1 MWLNTTWFV
10 IYVVIIGGY
19 VILDGFDLGVGILSP
34 FVARDDRER
43 RIVLNSIGP
52 VWDGNEVWLVLG
64 GGALF
69 AAFPLVY
76 ASLFSGFYLAMML
89 VLLVLITRTVAVE
102 FRSQRESHLWR
113 STFDWFFFGS
123 SIGITLLLGVAL
135 GNVIRGLPIDA
146 QGNMDINLLE
156 LLNPYSLAVGVTAV
170 AMLALHGG
178 IFLTLKTEDDV
189 LARTTRLVP
198 RLMVGFF
205 VLMTILIGWTLALDT
220 PITDNYGKRIWIG
233 VFPVLALGAAITAWR
248 WIRQQRYLQAFL
260 ASATMIA
267 FLMGAVAAGLY
278 PILLHSSID
287 SAYDMTVTNAASAE
301 PTLRVMFIIALIGMP
316 FVLLYTAGVYYFF
329 RGKVVLDDESY

>member
-1 MWLNTTWFV
+1 MWLNTIWFV
-10 IYVVIIGGY
+10 LYVLIIGGY

-34 FVARDDRER
+34 FVARNDRER

-76 ASLFSGFYLAMML
+76 ASLFSGFYVAMML

-102 FRSQRESHLWR
+102 FRSQRESLRWR

-123 SIGITLLLGVAL
+123 STGITLLLGVAL

-146 QGNMDINLLE
+146 QGNMSISLLD

-178 IFLTLKTEDDV
+178 IFLTLKTEDEV
-189 LARTTRLVP
+189 LARVTRLVP
-198 RLMVGFF
+198 GLMVGFF
-205 VLMTILIGWTLALDT
+205 ALMTVLIGWTLALDT
-220 PITDNYGKRIWIG
+220 PITNNYGDRVWIAI
-233 VFPVLALGAAITAWR
+233 FPVLALGAAIAAWR
-248 WIRQQRYLQAFL
+248 WIRQQRYFQAFF

-278 PILLHSSID
+278 PILLHSSTD
-287 SAYDMTVTNAASAE
+287 SAYDLTVTNAASAE
-301 PTLRVMFIIALIGMP
+301 PTLMVMFVIAIIGMP